1 MQPRRTADAVS
12 VHVLLSGLGL
22 LWPGLGSCMR
32 GHPRAWAQKG
42 LMLSVTILKP
52 LVVLSLHVCF
62 VNEV

>member
-22 LWPGLGSCMR
+22 PWPGLGSCMR
-32 GHPRAWAQKG
+32 GHPRG

>member
-22 LWPGLGSCMR
+22 PWPGLGS
-32 GHPRAWAQKG
+32 HPRG

-52 LVVLSLHVCF
+52 LVVLSLHMCF